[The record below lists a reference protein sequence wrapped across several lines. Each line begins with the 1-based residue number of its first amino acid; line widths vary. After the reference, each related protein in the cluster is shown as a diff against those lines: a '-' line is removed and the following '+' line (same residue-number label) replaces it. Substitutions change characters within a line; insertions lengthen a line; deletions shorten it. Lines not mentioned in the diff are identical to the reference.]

1 MLTTKEKLNLSYF
14 DKLKY
19 FNGNG
24 FPSGS
29 NGDMMVFRKAC
40 IFRVKTNNVIL
51 KYLYIFQR
59 MILKTLRIL
68 LENKSKVMFS
78 VHIL

>member
-29 NGDMMVFRKAC
+29 NGDIMVFQKAY
-40 IFRVKTNNVIL
+40 IFRL
-51 KYLYIFQR
+51 K
-59 MILKTLRIL
+59 
-68 LENKSKVMFS
+68 N
-78 VHIL
+78 